1 MIKLKKINFKEEKL
15 KLLASI
21 GNNDMKHKW
30 KIIKSITH
38 ADSNKEDPVKEID
51 LKRWKDYFQ
60 NLYNSNVTNDNLPK
74 SFNYKGNQNRI
85 GRADFEKMEKFLN
98 CPFTKKEILACKEKL
113 KSSKASVVD
122 MIKNEVFK
130 ICLDNKSFL
139 ESLQLLFNK
148 ILNDG

>member
-51 LKRWKDYFQ
+51 LKRIKRKRTIKVK
-60 NLYNSNVTNDNLPK
+60 NIS
-74 SFNYKGNQNRI
+74 
-85 GRADFEKMEKFLN
+85 
-98 CPFTKKEILACKEKL
+98 IL
-113 KSSKASVVD
+113 SV
-122 MIKNEVFK
+122 I
-130 ICLDNKSFL
+130 
-139 ESLQLLFNK
+139 
-148 ILNDG
+148 